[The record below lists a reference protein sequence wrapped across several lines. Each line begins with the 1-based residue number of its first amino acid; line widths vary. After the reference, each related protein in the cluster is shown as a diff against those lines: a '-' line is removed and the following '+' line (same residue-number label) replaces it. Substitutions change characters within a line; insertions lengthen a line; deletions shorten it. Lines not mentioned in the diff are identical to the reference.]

1 MVYHLWIFSKL
12 VNLRIFFFSLF
23 WNSRQSLSSKKSLT
37 EIKYTK
43 PVKRMLFKLGLE
55 VRSPEPIQLAPKLT
69 RETQRL
75 GDTSQRIP
83 KTLRCTAG
91 NYRPSLFEL

>member
-75 GDTSQRIP
+75 GDTSQ
-83 KTLRCTAG
+83 
-91 NYRPSLFEL
+91 NS

>member
-1 MVYHLWIFSKL
+1 
-12 VNLRIFFFSLF
+12 
-23 WNSRQSLSSKKSLT
+23 
-37 EIKYTK
+37 
-43 PVKRMLFKLGLE
+43 MLFKLGLE

-91 NYRPSLFEL
+91 NDRLSLFEL